1 VLVVDDDAELRVV
14 YSEYLRLQGF
24 RVLEAKDGLE
34 ALLQVKRERPTAIV
48 LDLAM
53 PRLGGIDALK
63 RIVKFDPTITV
74 VVVTGETDTDLH
86 RQASLLGVR
95 AVLAKPVGLPDL
107 LSALTG
113 SNTPRPG
120 AAPMT
125 ERDPNAAPVS
135 AAREA
140 SPGRMLVVDDDP
152 AMREMLSEFGTLK
165 GYTVRSVS
173 SGADALRAV
182 VEDPPDVVL
191 LDIEMPGLTGSDA
204 LIAIQALAPAV
215 KVIMV
220 SGTSDAALAQRTLA
234 RGAFDYVTKPV
245 DLEHLAQSV
254 ETAVMMKRFES

>member
-1 VLVVDDDAELRVV
+1 
-14 YSEYLRLQGF
+14 
-24 RVLEAKDGLE
+24 
-34 ALLQVKRERPTAIV
+34 
-48 LDLAM
+48 
-53 PRLGGIDALK
+53 
-63 RIVKFDPTITV
+63 V

-125 ERDPNAAPVS
+125 ERDPNTAPVS

-140 SPGRMLVVDDDP
+140 SQGRVLVVDDDL
-152 AMREMLSEFGTLK
+152 AMREMLNEFATLK
-165 GYTVRSVS
+165 GYTARSAS

-191 LDIEMPGLTGSDA
+191 LDIEMPGLAGADA
-204 LIAIQALAPAV
+204 LIAIQAVAPTV
-215 KVIMV
+215 KIIMV

-234 RGAFDYVTKPV
+234 LGAFDYVTKPV
-245 DLEHLAQSV
+245 DLEHLARSV
-254 ETAVMMKRFES
+254 ETAVMMKRLES